1 MSGYVIPQN
10 KFKLNLISLRMK
22 KNKTFSARKVIIRL
36 SNVERRNTTNPR
48 QCFTVTVLDD
58 DKKVLYRKDVVVHCS
73 FEESVSDDGLQCV
86 VVKLIR
92 NIEELVP
99 QNTGE
104 RGNFDRFI
112 ERLEEELY
120 RYAER
125 TKPVLTLF

>member
-1 MSGYVIPQN
+1 M
-10 KFKLNLISLRMK
+10 R
-22 KNKTFSARKVIIRL
+22 KNMIFSVRKVSIRL

-48 QCFTVTVLDD
+48 QCFTVTVLND

-73 FEESVSDDGLQCV
+73 FEETVTDDGLQCV
-86 VVKLIR
+86 VVKLVR

-104 RGNFDRFI
+104 RGKFDKFI
-112 ERLEEELY
+112 ERLKEELY

>member
-1 MSGYVIPQN
+1 
-10 KFKLNLISLRMK
+10 MK
-22 KNKTFSARKVIIRL
+22 KNMFFSVRKVSIRL

-48 QCFTVTVLDD
+48 QCFTVTVLND

-86 VVKLIR
+86 VVKLVR

-104 RGNFDRFI
+104 RGKFDKFI
-112 ERLEEELY
+112 ECLEEELY

-125 TKPVLTLF
+125 TKPVVTLF